1 MWTERAYEARM
12 SPMKQTNI
20 RYLLAHAGGPFHGWF
35 RSQKRTFHAGD
46 TFHGRFSGQGR
57 TFHAEGQYRGWFD
70 VNGVNPPCWK
80 SISWMVHVSEANLPR
95 WRSIS
100 WMVQYEITE
109 PSMLEVQITDGS
121 GIPSRK
127 FCTWK
132 QQPAGKRAHS
142 GAQRSPA
149 GL

>member
-1 MWTERAYEARM
+1 M

-20 RYLLAHAGGPFHGWF
+20 RYLLAHAGGGRLLEGSAARGELSTLKVNIMDGSIQNNGTFHAGSRYHGRF
-35 RSQKRTFHAGD
+35 TPQKRTFHAGD

-80 SISWMVHVSEANLPR
+80 SISWMVQVSEANLPR

-109 PSMLEVQITDGS
+109 PSTLRGKITDGS
-121 GIPSRK
+121 GIP
-127 FCTWK
+127 
-132 QQPAGKRAHS
+132 
-142 GAQRSPA
+142 
-149 GL
+149 